1 MLDRKG
7 LDCLEELLA
16 EKRMLKEILVKT
28 KKEKKSTVLKAFRAC
43 MYHREQ
49 KVAIS
54 MTVKQAFGEVSEG
67 NENMLRK
74 LEER

>member
-1 MLDRKG
+1 M
-7 LDCLEELLA
+7 
-16 EKRMLKEILVKT
+16 KT

-43 MYHREQ
+43 MYHCEQ